1 MQQGWSE
8 CPAPSVPA
16 GEIERFVIDQIR
28 TVGKDPVLLQQ
39 TILDIQQRLD
49 EESQRLRDEQR
60 SLTRQIRDDHASLQ
74 AMAANS
80 NIVGHL
86 SALTDIRSR
95 IETADY
101 RSQQIGQELATLGAS
116 AIDPTQIQQVLTG
129 FDTLWESLPPRE
141 QVRLVHLLVE
151 RVSFDGPGE
160 NVAITFHP
168 TGLMSL
174 TEREWEYAS

>member
-1 MQQGWSE
+1 
-8 CPAPSVPA
+8 
-16 GEIERFVIDQIR
+16 
-28 TVGKDPVLLQQ
+28 
-39 TILDIQQRLD
+39 LD

-60 SLTRQIRDDHASLQ
+60 ILNRQIRDDHAKLQ
-74 AMAANS
+74 TMAANS

-95 IETADY
+95 IETAY
-101 RSQQIGQELATLGAS
+101 FRSHQIGQDLAALEANS
-116 AIDPTQIQQVLTG
+116 IDPTQIQQVLAS

-151 RVSFDGPGE
+151 RVNFDGLGE

-168 TGLMSL
+168 TGLKTL
-174 TEREWEYAS
+174 TESSWGYA

>member
-116 AIDPTQIQQVLTG
+116 AIDPTQIQQVLTS